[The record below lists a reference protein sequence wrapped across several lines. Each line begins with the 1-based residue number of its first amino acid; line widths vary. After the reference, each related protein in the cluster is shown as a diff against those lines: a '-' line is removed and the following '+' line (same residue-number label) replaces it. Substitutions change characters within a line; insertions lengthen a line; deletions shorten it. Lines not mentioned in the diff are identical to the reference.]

1 MYGNAVLSLTGIAT
15 FKKSAESF
23 IIIITGRLYEEDLFL
38 LKIQLVYQILTT
50 VFVHHVSYNRYEPY
64 KSKNRKC
71 IY

>member
-23 IIIITGRLYEEDLFL
+23 IIIMGRLYEEDFFL
-38 LKIQLVYQILTT
+38 LKIQQLVYQILTT
-50 VFVHHVSYNRYEPY
+50 VFVHHVSYNRYGPY
-64 KSKNRKC
+64 KSKNKKC